1 MNLSL
6 LECFLFQKFNENI
19 FESLGAMR
27 MLISHLRRALKLI
40 IYKVVF
46 YNTMLQFVSQL

>member
-6 LECFLFQKFNENI
+6 LECFLSQKFNESI
-19 FESLGAMR
+19 FESLGAIR